1 MAQDKQPLT
10 PYYQDDSITLY
21 HGDSLE
27 LLPKIDGQ
35 FEVLL
40 TDPPYFKVKQ
50 DEWDNQWAKSGEFLA
65 WMGTWL
71 DLTKPLLA
79 DRASVWV
86 FASPAMTSSVERVVG
101 ERFKVLNSI
110 RWMKQAG
117 WHQKANVGAA
127 RRFLTPW
134 EGLIFAEQY
143 GADSTSKEGLWVSV
157 HEPIRLYLNAL
168 REEAGMSMREVN
180 EAWQAMRG
188 SKGQMTGHWF
198 GQSQWLMPTQENYE
212 WLQGV
217 LGVRGREYEDLRR
230 EYEDLRR
237 TFNAPS
243 RQMLMDVWDF
253 KTVPPYPGKHPAE
266 KPLPLLEHMI
276 ATSSRAGDLILD
288 PFAGS
293 GSTLEAARTL
303 GRKAVGV
310 EKDEAYCEKIA
321 ERLARKEL
329 SNV

>member
-1 MAQDKQPLT
+1 MAQDKKTLT
-10 PYYQDDSITLY
+10 PYYEDDSVTLY
-21 HGDSLE
+21 HGDCLE
-27 LLPKIDGQ
+27 LLPKIDGK

-50 DEWDNQWAKSGEFLA
+50 DEWDNQWAKSGEFLE
-65 WMGTWL
+65 WMGDWL

-134 EGLIFAEQY
+134 EGIVFAEQY
-143 GADSTSKEGLWVSV
+143 GADSTTKEGLWASV

-168 REEAGMSMREVN
+168 RVEAGMTIQEVN
-180 EAWQAMRG
+180 EAWQAMRQ
-188 SKGQMTGHWF
+188 SKGQTPGHWF
-198 GQSQWLMPTQENYE
+198 SKSQWFMPTPEHYE
-212 WLQGV
+212 WLQEF

-237 TFNAPS
+237 TFNAPN
-243 RQMLMDVWDF
+243 RQLLMDVWDF

-266 KPLPLLEHMI
+266 KPLLLLEHMI
-276 ATSSRAGDLILD
+276 ATSSRAGDRILD

-293 GSTLEAARTL
+293 GSTLEAARAL
-303 GRKAVGV
+303 GRKAVGI

-321 ERLARKEL
+321 ERLSRKAVA
-329 SNV
+329 NA